1 MQRSENSRNRATP
14 AIEVEMYDFGVDS
27 EKKKKKKKKKKKPE
41 CSWEGVKP
49 PIFGELVRI
58 LNLWG
63 HVFSA
68 LTPRKLGKKLQCCYK
83 ELNL

>member
-14 AIEVEMYDFGVDS
+14 AIEVEMYDLGVDS
-27 EKKKKKKKKKKKPE
+27 EKEKKEKKKPE
-41 CSWEGVKP
+41 CSWEGVKS

-68 LTPRKLGKKLQCCYK
+68 LTRRKLGKKSQCCYK

>member
-1 MQRSENSRNRATP
+1 MQRSENSRNRATL
-14 AIEVEMYDFGVDS
+14 AIEVEMYDLGVDS
-27 EKKKKKKKKKKKPE
+27 EIKKKKKKPE
-41 CSWEGVKP
+41 CSWEEVKP

-58 LNLWG
+58 LHLWG

-68 LTPRKLGKKLQCCYK
+68 LTRENSERKCRQCCHK